1 MSKQVTMRQRLLNFL
16 HGRPLDRV
24 PFVQYSG
31 CAAPDEDIWAL
42 VGRQEMGI
50 LRWAGVHRLEHPNCR
65 FDSQPIERDGH
76 TGIRTTLHTPAG
88 TLVEEKLHGVF
99 GMATPMHFVKAPAD
113 YRVLLA
119 YLRDVRVLPD
129 VEGWRQADRLVGD
142 DGLVHTSLCR
152 TPYPQLWIQWV
163 CLEDLPLHMADEP
176 ALMEE
181 VYAAMLDV
189 QRAIFRTAVEA
200 CRTVP
205 APYLI
210 LPDNITAGPIG
221 LTYFQRYA
229 VPGYV
234 ELADM
239 LDAAGLDVLVGV
251 HMDGSLKPLWNAIS
265 GSKVR
270 LLDSLNPPPDGDT
283 SVADAARLWPAMRI
297 CPNFPSSIHL
307 AADPVVYEAAM
318 TMLKQG
324 GHTGRL
330 QIQISEN
337 VPPDSWRR
345 TYPAIIRAIHDFGR
359 P

>member
-1 MSKQVTMRQRLLNFL
+1 MSKQVTMRQRLLDFL

-50 LRWAGVHRLEHPNCR
+50 LRWAGLHRLEHPNCR
-65 FDSQPIERDGH
+65 FDSQPIQRDGH

-88 TLVEEKLHGVF
+88 ALVEEKLHGVF
-99 GMATPMHFVKAPAD
+99 GMATPVHFVK
-113 YRVLLA
+113 
-119 YLRDVRVLPD
+119 
-129 VEGWRQADRLVGD
+129 
-142 DGLVHTSLCR
+142 
-152 TPYPQLWIQWV
+152 
-163 CLEDLPLHMADEP
+163 EP

-181 VYAAMLDV
+181 VYAAMTDV
-189 QRAIFRTAVEA
+189 QRAIFRTAVEV
-200 CRTVP
+200 CRVVP

-221 LTYFQRYA
+221 RTYFERYA

-239 LDAAGLDVLVGV
+239 LDAAGLDVLLGV
-251 HMDGSLKPLWNAIS
+251 HMDGNLKPLWDAIP

-283 SVADAARLWPAMRI
+283 SVADAARLWPEMRI
-297 CPNFPSSIHL
+297 CPNFPSSVHL
-307 AADPVVYEAAM
+307 AADSVVYEAAM
-318 TMLKQG
+318 TLLREG

-330 QIQISEN
+330 TIQISEN